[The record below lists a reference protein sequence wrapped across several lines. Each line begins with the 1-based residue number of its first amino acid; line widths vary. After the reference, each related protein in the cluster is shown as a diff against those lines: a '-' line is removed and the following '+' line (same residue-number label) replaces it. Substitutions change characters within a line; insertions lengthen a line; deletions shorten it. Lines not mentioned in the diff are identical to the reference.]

1 MNNGLFISLEG
12 PEGSGKSTIINKLY
26 EWLAELIENK
36 SINFFGVIKTREPGG
51 YNNKLCEDIRN
62 LILSDSYDIP
72 PLTDAL
78 LFAASRSYH
87 LESTI
92 IPALEKNYIV
102 LCDRFVDSSYVYQ
115 GFSTSLGVEK
125 VIQINKLATNNI
137 LPNLTLVLMVSAEVG
152 LERIKINN
160 RETNKIDNKPIE
172 YHKKIE
178 EYYRE
183 LAKIDCEN
191 RIHYIDAN
199 SSSINTILDNCKEV
213 ILKYI
218 HGHK

>member
-26 EWLAELIENK
+26 EWLTELIENK
-36 SINFFGVIKTREPGG
+36 SINFFGILKTREPGG
-51 YNNKLCEDIRN
+51 HNNKLCEDIRK
-62 LILSDSYDIP
+62 LILSDLYDIP

-92 IPALEKNYIV
+92 IPALKKNYIV

-125 VIQINKLATNNI
+125 VIDINKIATNNI
-137 LPNLTLVLMVSAEVG
+137 FPNLTLVLMVNAEVG

-160 RETNKIDNKPIE
+160 RQTNKIDNRPLE

-178 EYYRE
+178 GYYHE
-183 LAKIDCEN
+183 LSRIDHLN

-199 SSSINTILDNCKEV
+199 SNSINTILDNCKEV